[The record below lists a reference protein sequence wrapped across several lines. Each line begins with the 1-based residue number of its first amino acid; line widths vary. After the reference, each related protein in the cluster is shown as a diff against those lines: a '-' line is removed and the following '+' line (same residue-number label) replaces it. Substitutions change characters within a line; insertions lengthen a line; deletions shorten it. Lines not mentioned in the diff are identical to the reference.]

1 MALIDS
7 CFRTQRVFWVC
18 LLCLSASPR
27 MLVVHKD
34 SPAAAILAVFL
45 LQKRLTNIC
54 RGGHVKGSSFLAHGS
69 KWFQSG
75 SSFWRMATPGKS
87 WLFLGTVRDVDIV
100 VQVQVPAWL
109 WLCSW
114 WSWLQG
120 ASRCVPLVAQC
131 WHPALALWCTCSC
144 FAALLSLDISL
155 LGCATTQYVGSGI
168 RRLQ

>member
-7 CFRTQRVFWVC
+7 CFHIQRVFWVC

-27 MLVVHKD
+27 MLVIHKD

-75 SSFWRMATPGKS
+75 SSFWRMATPGRS

-100 VQVQVPAWL
+100 VQVQVPAPGSTVL
-109 WLCSW
+109 TPSSGALVHLLLLC
-114 WSWLQG
+114 
-120 ASRCVPLVAQC
+120 CFVVP
-131 WHPALALWCTCSC
+131 
-144 FAALLSLDISL
+144 
-155 LGCATTQYVGSGI
+155 
-168 RRLQ
+168 